1 MYCLQATV
9 RAAKIV
15 DLQPGKEKEM
25 NQIWNYYLNL
35 TIKFRLSL
43 LCACY
48 SLCLI
53 ATALTAQADSIL
65 IKFGSLAL
73 FIVLGGIFGWV
84 NIWSIR
90 TPLIRTVHY
99 LEKMAQGDLSE
110 EIVVS
115 RDNEIS
121 QMLRALQKLQD
132 SMRSMVK
139 GIQQTADHLTHASN
153 ELSSTSI
160 RMAEGTEHASQ
171 QSNSV
176 SNAVGEMAGV
186 SNDIALNCQKMA
198 DSAGSTST
206 ATTRGEETITRMT
219 AIMGEIERIVA
230 GTVEAVKALGAN
242 SDKIGDIVVTIE
254 DIADQ
259 TNLLALN
266 AAIEAARAGEQ
277 GRGFAVV
284 ADEVRRLA
292 ERTTSSTREVQ
303 SIIGSLQGNVKNV
316 VTLMERSADS
326 VRSGTDDVRHSS
338 RAIGTIKEQITPLLE
353 YVSQVAIAAEE
364 QSATTSN
371 ISESMRQII
380 GVVQETADGAQESAR
395 AAEELA
401 NSARSLQGM
410 INRFKVAA

>member
-1 MYCLQATV
+1 
-9 RAAKIV
+9 
-15 DLQPGKEKEM
+15 M

-35 TIKFRLSL
+35 TIRFRLSL
-43 LCACY
+43 LCVCY

-53 ATALTAQADSIL
+53 AMAVVAQADSLL
-65 IKFGSLAL
+65 IRFGSLAL
-73 FIVLGGIFGWV
+73 FVVLGGVFGWA

-99 LEKMAQGDLSE
+99 LERMALGDLSE
-110 EIVVS
+110 EIVVN
-115 RDNEIS
+115 RHNEIS

-132 SMRSMVK
+132 SMRNMIK
-139 GIQQTADHLTHASN
+139 GIQETADHLTYASN
-153 ELSSTSI
+153 ELSNTSI

-186 SNDIALNCQKMA
+186 SNDIAHSCQKMA
-198 DSAGSTST
+198 DRGGSTNT
-206 ATTRGEETITRMT
+206 ATARGEETITRMT

-242 SDKIGDIVVTIE
+242 SHRIGDIVVTIE

-292 ERTTSSTREVQ
+292 ERTTTSTREVQ
-303 SIIGSLQGNVKNV
+303 SIIGSLQGDVRNVES
-316 VTLMERSADS
+316 LMERSADS
-326 VRSGTDDVRHSS
+326 VRSGTEDVQHSS

-364 QSATTSN
+364 QSATTSD

-380 GVVQETADGAQESAR
+380 GVVQETAHGAQESAR

-401 NSARSLQGM
+401 NSARSLQDM
-410 INRFKVAA
+410 VSRFKVAA